1 MRKRRI
7 WYAGALGLALA
18 VAIPGSAMGQDVQNL
33 EAGFQP
39 QTNANVVFGQPANL
53 GSKPSKKGTLR
64 INTFLSGAGDPPSL
78 QVADIHLPEEMKL
91 SGKGLAQC
99 DPAAI
104 EGQPPDA
111 ARAACSKSLVGTG
124 LAVALGVSAQGTA
137 LLFNGTPQAGNPR
150 LLIYIFTANVPIVLP
165 GEIRNSPLGS
175 PYGQV
180 IHIPV
185 SVSAGGGVPPGIVV
199 QRTELT
205 KISKTFKDK
214 KILKKA
220 KKAKKQ
226 GNIKKYKKLKKKAKK
241 TFASAKCTDGT
252 LSYRADFIH
261 APPDPTQSPT
271 FEQPC
276 TS

>member
-1 MRKRRI
+1 V
-7 WYAGALGLALA
+7 GALGLALA

-39 QTNANVVFGQPANL
+39 QTDANVVFGAPANL
-53 GSKPSKKGTLR
+53 SGKPSKKGTLR
-64 INTFLSGAGDPPSL
+64 VNTFLSGTGPPPSL
-78 QVADIHLPEEMKL
+78 QIADIHLPEEL
-91 SGKGLAQC
+91 TINGKGLKQC
-99 DPAAI
+99 SPADIGGLVAD
-104 EGQPPDA
+104 Q

-124 LAVALGVSAQGTA
+124 LAFILGVSVQGDA
-137 LLFNGTPQAGNPR
+137 LLFNGTNN
-150 LLIYIFTANVPIVLP
+150 TVLVHISVGAAP
-165 GEIRNSPLGS
+165 PVTLVGQLQKSPLGP

-180 IHIPV
+180 LHIPV
-185 SVSAGGGVPPGIVV
+185 NPPAGPVPPGITV

-205 KISKTFKDK
+205 RISKTFKDK

-226 GNIKKYKKLKKKAKK
+226 GNTKKYKKLKKKAKK
-241 TFASAKCTDGT
+241 SYVSAKCTDGT

-261 APPDPTQSPT
+261 AAPDPTQSPT